1 MISKKQ
7 LFTSLLSC
15 ALGAVITGAAHASEP
30 NYCIAVGGGFGSGGT
45 TFVGRG
51 FAVPGDGNCTSW
63 SGFTKTGS
71 SVVLI
76 TSGTGCLS
84 SNGKVLTVSVFSA
97 DPSYL
102 GAGQIGAD
110 FIQLCPAGVTGCPLG
125 TGTDEGAFGGTAK
138 AETCTSSLLNLPATR
153 E

>member
-1 MISKKQ
+1 
-7 LFTSLLSC
+7 
-15 ALGAVITGAAHASEP
+15 
-30 NYCIAVGGGFGSGGT
+30 VGGGFGSGGT

-51 FAVPGDGNCTSW
+51 FAVPAEGNCTSW
-63 SGFTKTGS
+63 SGFTKTAS

-97 DPSYL
+97 DPGYL
-102 GAGQIGAD
+102 GGGQIGSD
-110 FIQLCPAGVTGCPLG
+110 FIQLCPAGVTGCPISG
-125 TGTDEGAFGGTAK
+125 SDQGAFGGTAK
-138 AETCTSSLLNLPATR
+138 PETCTSSLENLPATH